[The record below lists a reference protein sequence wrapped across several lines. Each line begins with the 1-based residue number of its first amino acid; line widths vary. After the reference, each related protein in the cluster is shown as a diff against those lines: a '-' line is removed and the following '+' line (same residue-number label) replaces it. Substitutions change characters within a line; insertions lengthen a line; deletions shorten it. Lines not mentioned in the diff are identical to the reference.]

1 MNFIKMNKKE
11 IIMLI
16 VYTMFALLQIG
27 LFILF
32 GLSLLTNSNL
42 VESEFALS
50 AIGLTVP
57 AIVGIIF
64 FRKEIIE
71 SFTYFKEKTI
81 LKIVS
86 IPMVVL
92 FTVIVEQS
100 VMHFLAT
107 DQPENQKQLLET
119 GTGIPLIFTLL
130 VFGILGPLLEEIVF
144 RHIILNRFS
153 HYIGTAIASI
163 ISIIIFTV
171 LHTNQLSDIAIYLPG
186 SVILTA
192 AYLISK
198 RSIAYVMGI
207 HMLNNSITFI
217 QLHMS

>member
-32 GLSLLTNSNL
+32 GLSLLTKSNL

-86 IPMVVL
+86 VPLVVL

-100 VMHFLAT
+100 VMRFLAT
-107 DQPENQKQLLET
+107 AQPENQEQLLET

-144 RHIILNRFS
+144 RYIILNRFS

-198 RSIAYVMGI
+198 RSIAYVMAI
-207 HMLNNSITFI
+207 HMLNNCITFI

>member
-107 DQPENQKQLLET
+107 DQPENQEQLLET

-186 SVILTA
+186 SVILTV
-192 AYLISK
+192 AYLISN
-198 RSIAYVMGI
+198 RSIAYVMAI

>member
-1 MNFIKMNKKE
+1 MNTKE
-11 IIMLI
+11 LIMLI

-32 GLSLLTNSNL
+32 GISLLTNSNL

-92 FTVIVEQS
+92 FTVIVEQI
-100 VMHFLAT
+100 VMRFLAT
-107 DQPENQKQLLET
+107 GQPENQEQLLET
-119 GTGIPLIFTLL
+119 GAEIPLIFTLL
-130 VFGILGPLLEEIVF
+130 VFGILGPILEEIIF
-144 RHIILNRFS
+144 RYIILNRFS

-163 ISIIIFTV
+163 ISITIFT
-171 LHTNQLSDIAIYLPG
+171 LFHTNQLSDIAIYLPG
-186 SVILTA
+186 AVILTA

-198 RSIAYVMGI
+198 RSLAYVMAI
-207 HMLNNSITFI
+207 HILNNCLGFI
-217 QLHMS
+217 L

>member
-1 MNFIKMNKKE
+1 
-11 IIMLI
+11 MLI
-16 VYTMFALLQIG
+16 VYTMFALLQMG

-32 GLSLLTNSNL
+32 GISLLTNSNL
-42 VESEFALS
+42 VESEFVLS
-50 AIGLTVP
+50 AVGLTVP

-86 IPMVVL
+86 IPVVVL
-92 FTVIVEQS
+92 FTVIVEQA
-100 VMHFLAT
+100 VLRFLAT
-107 DQPENQKQLLET
+107 GQPENQEQLLET
-119 GTGIPLIFTLL
+119 GAEVPLIFTLL
-130 VFGILGPLLEEIVF
+130 VFGILGPILEEIVF
-144 RHIILNRFS
+144 RYILLNRFS

-186 SVILTA
+186 AVILTA

-198 RSIAYVMGI
+198 RSIAYVIAI
-207 HMLNNSITFI
+207 HILNNCLGFI
-217 QLHMS
+217 L

>member
-1 MNFIKMNKKE
+1 MNKKE

-86 IPMVVL
+86 VPLVVL

-100 VMHFLAT
+100 VMRFLAT
-107 DQPENQKQLLET
+107 AQPENQEQLLGT

-144 RHIILNRFS
+144 CHIILNRFS

-171 LHTNQLSDIAIYLPG
+171 LHTNQLSDITIYLPG
-186 SVILTA
+186 SVILTV

-198 RSIAYVMGI
+198 RSIAYVMAI
-207 HMLNNSITFI
+207 HMLNNCITFI

>member
-1 MNFIKMNKKE
+1 MNFIKMNQKE
-11 IIMLI
+11 LIMLI

-32 GLSLLTNSNL
+32 GISLLTNSNL

-50 AIGLTVP
+50 AIGFTVP

-100 VMHFLAT
+100 VMRFLAT
-107 DQPENQKQLLET
+107 GQPENQEQLLET
-119 GTGIPLIFTLL
+119 GAEIPLIFTLL
-130 VFGILGPLLEEIVF
+130 VFGIFGPILEEIVF
-144 RHIILNRFS
+144 RHILLNRFS

-198 RSIAYVMGI
+198 RSLAYVMAI
-207 HMLNNSITFI
+207 HILNNCLGFI
-217 QLHMS
+217 L

>member
-86 IPMVVL
+86 VPLVVL

-100 VMHFLAT
+100 VMRFLAT
-107 DQPENQKQLLET
+107 AQPENQEQLLET

-198 RSIAYVMGI
+198 RSIAYVMAI
-207 HMLNNSITFI
+207 HMLNNCITFI

>member
-1 MNFIKMNKKE
+1 MNTKE
-11 IIMLI
+11 LIMLI

-32 GLSLLTNSNL
+32 GISLLTNSNL

-92 FTVIVEQS
+92 FTVIVEQA
-100 VMHFLAT
+100 VMRFLAT
-107 DQPENQKQLLET
+107 GQPENQEQLLET
-119 GTGIPLIFTLL
+119 GAEIPLIFTLL
-130 VFGILGPLLEEIVF
+130 VFGILGPILEEIIF
-144 RHIILNRFS
+144 RYIILNRFS

-163 ISIIIFTV
+163 ISIIIFTL
-171 LHTNQLSDIAIYLPG
+171 LHTNQISDIAIYLPG
-186 SVILTA
+186 AVILTA

-198 RSIAYVMGI
+198 RSLAYVMAI
-207 HMLNNSITFI
+207 HILNNCLGFI
-217 QLHMS
+217 L

>member
-1 MNFIKMNKKE
+1 MNKKE

-32 GLSLLTNSNL
+32 GLSLLTKSNL

-86 IPMVVL
+86 VPLVVL

-100 VMHFLAT
+100 VMRFLAT
-107 DQPENQKQLLET
+107 AQPENQEQLLET

-186 SVILTA
+186 SVILTV

-198 RSIAYVMGI
+198 RSIAYVMAI
-207 HMLNNSITFI
+207 HMLNNCITFI

>member
-11 IIMLI
+11 LIMLI
-16 VYTMFALLQIG
+16 VYTMFALLQMG

-32 GLSLLTNSNL
+32 GISLLTNSNL
-42 VESEFALS
+42 VESEFVLS
-50 AIGLTVP
+50 AVGLTVP

-86 IPMVVL
+86 IPVVVL
-92 FTVIVEQS
+92 FTVIVEQA
-100 VMHFLAT
+100 VLRFLAT
-107 DQPENQKQLLET
+107 GQPENQEQLLET
-119 GTGIPLIFTLL
+119 GAEVPLIFTLL
-130 VFGILGPLLEEIVF
+130 VFGILGPILEEIVF
-144 RHIILNRFS
+144 RYILLNRFS

-186 SVILTA
+186 AVILTA

-198 RSIAYVMGI
+198 RSIAYVIAI
-207 HMLNNSITFI
+207 HILNNCLGFI
-217 QLHMS
+217 L

>member
-1 MNFIKMNKKE
+1 MNKKE

-107 DQPENQKQLLET
+107 DQPENQEQLLET

-207 HMLNNSITFI
+207 HILNNSITLI

>member
-11 IIMLI
+11 LIMLI

-64 FRKEIIE
+64 FRKEILE

-107 DQPENQKQLLET
+107 DQPENQGQLLET
-119 GTGIPLIFTLL
+119 GAGLPLIFTLL
-130 VFGILGPLLEEIVF
+130 VFGILGPILEEIVF
-144 RHIILNRFS
+144 RYIILNRFS

-192 AYLISK
+192 AYLISN
-198 RSIAYVMGI
+198 RSIAYVMAI

>member
-11 IIMLI
+11 LIMLI
-16 VYTMFALLQIG
+16 IYTLFALLQIG

-42 VESEFALS
+42 IESEFALS

-92 FTVIVEQS
+92 FTVIAEQS

-107 DQPENQKQLLET
+107 GQPENQEQLLKT
-119 GTGIPLIFTLL
+119 GAEIPLIFSLL
-130 VFGILGPLLEEIVF
+130 VFGILGPILEEIVF
-144 RHIILNRFS
+144 RHILLNRFS

-198 RSIAYVMGI
+198 RSIAYVIAI
-207 HMLNNSITFI
+207 HMLNNCITFI
-217 QLHMS
+217 LN

>member
-1 MNFIKMNKKE
+1 MNKKE

-86 IPMVVL
+86 VPLVVL

-100 VMHFLAT
+100 VMRFLAT
-107 DQPENQKQLLET
+107 AQPENQEQLLET

-186 SVILTA
+186 SVILTV
-192 AYLISK
+192 AYLISN
-198 RSIAYVMGI
+198 RSIAYVMAI

>member
-86 IPMVVL
+86 VPLMVL

-107 DQPENQKQLLET
+107 DQPENQEQLLET

-186 SVILTA
+186 SVILTV

-198 RSIAYVMGI
+198 RSIAYVMAI
-207 HMLNNSITFI
+207 HMLNNCITFI

>member
-1 MNFIKMNKKE
+1 MSFIKTNTKE
-11 IIMLI
+11 LIMLI
-16 VYTMFALLQIG
+16 VYILFALLQIG

-32 GLSLLTNSNL
+32 GISLLTNSNL

-92 FTVIVEQS
+92 FTVIVEQI
-100 VMHFLAT
+100 VMRFLAT
-107 DQPENQKQLLET
+107 GQPENQEQLLET
-119 GTGIPLIFTLL
+119 GAEIPLIFTLL
-130 VFGILGPLLEEIVF
+130 VFGILGPILEEIIF
-144 RHIILNRFS
+144 RYIILNRFS

-163 ISIIIFTV
+163 ISIIIFTFM
-171 LHTNQLSDIAIYLPG
+171 HTNQLSDIAIYLPG
-186 SVILTA
+186 AVILTA

-198 RSIAYVMGI
+198 RSLAYVMAI
-207 HMLNNSITFI
+207 HILNNCLGFI
-217 QLHMS
+217 L

>member
-11 IIMLI
+11 LIMLVI
-16 VYTMFALLQIG
+16 FTLFVPFQIG

-32 GLSLLTNSNL
+32 GISLLTNVNL
-42 VESEFALS
+42 VESEFLLS
-50 AIGLTVP
+50 AIGFTVS

-64 FRKEIIE
+64 FRKEIIQ

-92 FTVIVEQS
+92 LMVIIES
-100 VMHFLAT
+100 SIMHFLAT
-107 DQPENQKQLLET
+107 GQPENQEQLLEK
-119 GTGIPLIFTLL
+119 GGEVPLIFTLL
-130 VFGILGPLLEEIVF
+130 VFGILGPILEEIVF
-144 RHIILNRFS
+144 RYILINRFS

-163 ISIIIFTV
+163 ISILIFTF
-171 LHTNQLSDIAIYLPG
+171 LHTNQLSDYAIYLPG
-186 SVILTA
+186 AVILTI

-198 RSIAYVMGI
+198 RSLAYVIAI
-207 HMLNNSITFI
+207 HMLNNCLGFI
-217 QLHMS
+217 L

>member
-1 MNFIKMNKKE
+1 MNFIKMNTKE
-11 IIMLI
+11 LIMLI

-32 GLSLLTNSNL
+32 GISLLTNSNL
-42 VESEFALS
+42 VESEFVLS

-92 FTVIVEQS
+92 FTVIVEQI
-100 VMHFLAT
+100 VMRFLAT
-107 DQPENQKQLLET
+107 GQPENQEQLLET
-119 GTGIPLIFTLL
+119 GAEIPLIFTLL
-130 VFGILGPLLEEIVF
+130 VFGILGPILEEIIF

-153 HYIGTAIASI
+153 NYIGTAIASI
-163 ISIIIFTV
+163 ISIIIFT
-171 LHTNQLSDIAIYLPG
+171 LFHTGQLSDIAIYLPG
-186 SVILTA
+186 AVILTA
-192 AYLISK
+192 AYLISN
-198 RSIAYVMGI
+198 RSLAYVIAI

>member
-1 MNFIKMNKKE
+1 MNKKE

-107 DQPENQKQLLET
+107 DQPENQEQLLET

>member
-1 MNFIKMNKKE
+1 
-11 IIMLI
+11 MLI
-16 VYTMFALLQIG
+16 VYILFALLQIG

-32 GLSLLTNSNL
+32 GISLLTNSNL

-64 FRKEIIE
+64 FRKEIIQ

-92 FTVIVEQS
+92 LMVIIES
-100 VMHFLAT
+100 SIMHFLAT
-107 DQPENQKQLLET
+107 GQPENQEQLLEA
-119 GTGIPLIFTLL
+119 GAEVPLIFTLL
-130 VFGILGPLLEEIVF
+130 VFGILGPILEEIIF
-144 RHIILNRFS
+144 RHILINRFS

-163 ISIIIFTV
+163 ISILIFTF
-171 LHTNQLSDIAIYLPG
+171 LHTNQLSDYAFYLPG
-186 SVILTA
+186 AVILTI

-198 RSIAYVMGI
+198 RSLAYVIAI
-207 HMLNNSITFI
+207 HMLNNCLGFI
-217 QLHMS
+217 L

>member
-1 MNFIKMNKKE
+1 MNFIKMNTKE
-11 IIMLI
+11 LIMLI

-32 GLSLLTNSNL
+32 GISLLTNSNL

-92 FTVIVEQS
+92 FTVIVEQA
-100 VMHFLAT
+100 VMRFLAT
-107 DQPENQKQLLET
+107 GQPENQEQLLET
-119 GTGIPLIFTLL
+119 GAEIPLIFTLL
-130 VFGILGPLLEEIVF
+130 VFGILGPILEEIIF
-144 RHIILNRFS
+144 RYIILNRFS

-163 ISIIIFTV
+163 ISIIIFTL

-186 SVILTA
+186 AVILTA

-198 RSIAYVMGI
+198 RSLAYVMAI
-207 HMLNNSITFI
+207 HILNNCLGFI
-217 QLHMS
+217 L

>member
-16 VYTMFALLQIG
+16 IFTLFVPFQIG
-27 LFILF
+27 LYILF
-32 GLSLLTNSNL
+32 GISLLANVNL
-42 VESEFALS
+42 VESEFVLS
-50 AIGLTVP
+50 AIAFTVP
-57 AIVGIIF
+57 AIVGIIY

-92 FTVIVEQS
+92 FTLIVEQC

-107 DQPENQKQLLET
+107 GQPENQEQLLET
-119 GTGIPLIFTLL
+119 GAEVPLVFTLL
-130 VFGILGPLLEEIVF
+130 VFGILGPILEEIVF
-144 RHIILNRFS
+144 RHILINRFS
-153 HYIGTAIASI
+153 YHIGTAIASI
-163 ISIIIFTV
+163 ISIMIFTL

-186 SVILTA
+186 SLILTA

-198 RSIAYVMGI
+198 RSIAYVIAI
-207 HMLNNSITFI
+207 HMLNNCLAFI
-217 QLHMS
+217 L

>member
-16 VYTMFALLQIG
+16 IFTLFVPFQIG
-27 LFILF
+27 LYILF
-32 GLSLLTNSNL
+32 GISLLANVNL
-42 VESEFALS
+42 VESEFVLS
-50 AIGLTVP
+50 AIGFTVP
-57 AIVGIIF
+57 AIVGIIC

-92 FTVIVEQS
+92 FTLIVEQC

-107 DQPENQKQLLET
+107 GQPENQEQLLET
-119 GTGIPLIFTLL
+119 GAEVPLVFTLL
-130 VFGILGPLLEEIVF
+130 VFGILGPTLEEIVF
-144 RHIILNRFS
+144 RHILINRFS
-153 HYIGTAIASI
+153 YHIGTAIASI
-163 ISIIIFTV
+163 ISIMIFTL

-186 SVILTA
+186 SLILTA

-198 RSIAYVMGI
+198 RSIAYVIAI
-207 HMLNNSITFI
+207 HMLNNCLAFI
-217 QLHMS
+217 L

>member
-1 MNFIKMNKKE
+1 MNKKE
-11 IIMLI
+11 LIMLI
-16 VYTMFALLQIG
+16 IYTLFALLQIG

-42 VESEFALS
+42 IESEFALS

-92 FTVIVEQS
+92 FTVIAEQS

-107 DQPENQKQLLET
+107 GQPENQEQLLKT
-119 GTGIPLIFTLL
+119 GAEIPLIFSLL
-130 VFGILGPLLEEIVF
+130 VFGILGPILEEIVF
-144 RHIILNRFS
+144 RHILLNRFS

-198 RSIAYVMGI
+198 RSIAYVIAI
-207 HMLNNSITFI
+207 HMLNNCITFI
-217 QLHMS
+217 LN

>member
-92 FTVIVEQS
+92 LMVIVEQS

-107 DQPENQKQLLET
+107 DQPENQEQLLET

-130 VFGILGPLLEEIVF
+130 VFGILGPSLEEIVF

-186 SVILTA
+186 SVILTV

-198 RSIAYVMGI
+198 RSIAYVMAI
-207 HMLNNSITFI
+207 HMLNNCITFI

>member
-1 MNFIKMNKKE
+1 KKE

-86 IPMVVL
+86 VPLVVL

-100 VMHFLAT
+100 VMRFLAT
-107 DQPENQKQLLET
+107 TQPENQEQLLET

-186 SVILTA
+186 SVILTV

-198 RSIAYVMGI
+198 RSIAYVMAI
-207 HMLNNSITFI
+207 HMLNNCITFI